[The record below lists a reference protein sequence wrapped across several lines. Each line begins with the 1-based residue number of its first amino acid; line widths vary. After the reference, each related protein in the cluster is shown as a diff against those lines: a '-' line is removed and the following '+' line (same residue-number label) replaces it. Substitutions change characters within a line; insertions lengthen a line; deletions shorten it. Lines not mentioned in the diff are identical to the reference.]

1 MSYVKKNVVMHLL
14 LLNLTSVGCSVST
27 KDKILLAF
35 TGRYQPDL
43 APLLF
48 CLELEISQPAWQM
61 AVKDYG
67 YNLRKKKVL

>member
-1 MSYVKKNVVMHLL
+1 MYVTACMSYVKKNVVMHLL
-14 LLNLTSVGCSVST
+14 LLNLSFST

-35 TGRYQPDL
+35 NGRYQPDL

-48 CLELEISQPAWQM
+48 CLELEISQPAWQ
-61 AVKDYG
+61 KDYG